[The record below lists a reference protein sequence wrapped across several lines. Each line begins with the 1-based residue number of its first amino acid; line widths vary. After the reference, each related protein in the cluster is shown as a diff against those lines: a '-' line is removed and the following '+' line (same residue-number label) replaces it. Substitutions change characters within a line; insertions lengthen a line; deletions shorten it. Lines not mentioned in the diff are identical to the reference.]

1 MSTNDPGTEAVAFD
15 PFADDDDDDDLFE
28 YDDSMSALLEDL
40 EALRQEKRQED
51 TSQRSRRRALDRF
64 RELRGTQRETR
75 TVADGMVEL
84 PWVHP
89 INPTDALRDPST
101 FEGVPAPALKPG
113 DLVAEQ
119 YEVLG
124 TIAHGGMGWIYL
136 ATDHFVSGRNVV
148 LKGLHSAR
156 NKDEEAAAV
165 AEREFLADIT
175 HPGIVKI
182 FNFIDDPRVPG
193 GFIVMEYVGGPSI
206 SRCDV
211 DIAIAYILEVLPA
224 LDYLHSR
231 GVVYNDL
238 KPDNII
244 VTEDQVKLIDLGAVS
259 GIGSYGFIYGTK
271 GYQAPEVATDG
282 PSIQSDIYTIGRTLA
297 ALIIDLPHDADIP
310 TPTTEPLFRRY
321 ISLYRLIAR
330 CCAPN
335 RDDRFDSV
343 TQLEAQLLGVLREV
357 LAIRDGRTFP
367 AQHSLFS
374 PQRRTFGTKHVVF
387 HTDQLIDGITRTVTI
402 TPQEVNIALPVPL
415 VDATDPGAATLQSTT
430 YSEPSETLAALRQ
443 ALAEDRHPDSIEIPF
458 AVARTLLDLG
468 FTTQARTWLDSLD
481 EALRKNW
488 RYHWYTGI
496 TNLLTSK
503 YTDAQVAFSR
513 VLQILPGESASKLAL
528 AAVAELLLQSAD
540 LHDTALLEPRV
551 ARGAAGMNRHLD
563 ELPNTVFEHLHETGS
578 LDPDWSMVTTNPAML
593 RFHAIRLYAL
603 VWSTNPT
610 TVSSAF
616 GLARQLMHENQPELA
631 AAALDRVPVASRH
644 NRLAQLT
651 SILSLVTDPTEP
663 RIREAALRLQ
673 RIPNT
678 EPRYLQI
685 KVFILRAALTYTLDG
700 HHPDPSPILD
710 TKFTAHEL
718 QNELARTLRALARVA
733 PYLQHR
739 FDLVDMANKIR
750 PVTWF

>member
-28 YDDSMSALLEDL
+28 YDDSMSALLDDL
-40 EALRQEKRQED
+40 EALRKEKQQED

-64 RELRGTQRETR
+64 RELRGTKRETR

-89 INPTDALRDPST
+89 TNPNDALRDPST

-113 DLVAEQ
+113 DMVAEQ

-136 ATDHFVSGRNVV
+136 ATDHFVSGRHVV

-206 SRCDV
+206 SRCEV

-271 GYQAPEVATDG
+271 GYQAPEVSIDG
-282 PSIQSDIYTIGRTLA
+282 PSVQSDIYTIGRTLA
-297 ALIIDLPHDADIP
+297 ALIINLPHDADIP

-335 RDDRFDSV
+335 RDDRFDSIP
-343 TQLEAQLLGVLREV
+343 QLEAQLLGVLREI

-387 HTDQLIDGITRTVTI
+387 RTDQLLDGISRTVTI

-468 FTTQARTWLDSLD
+468 FTTQARTWLNSLD
-481 EALRKNW
+481 ERLRKNW

-496 TNLLTSK
+496 TNLLTSNF
-503 YTDAQVAFSR
+503 TDAQVAFSR

-528 AAVAELLLQSAD
+528 AAVAELLLQTAD
-540 LHDTALLEPRV
+540 LHDTALLEPSV
-551 ARGAAGMNRHLD
+551 ARGAAGMDRHLD
-563 ELPNTVFEHLHETGS
+563 ELPNSVFEHLHETGN

-593 RFHAIRLYAL
+593 RFHATRLYAL

-651 SILSLVTDPTEP
+651 SILSLVTDPTED
-663 RIREAALRLQ
+663 RIRDAALRLQ

-700 HHPDPSPILD
+700 HQPDPSPILD
-710 TKFTAHEL
+710 TEFTAHEL

>member
-15 PFADDDDDDDLFE
+15 PFADDDDDDLFE

-206 SRCDV
+206 SRCEV

-271 GYQAPEVATDG
+271 GYQAPEVAADG
-282 PSIQSDIYTIGRTLA
+282 PSVQSDIYTIGRTLA

-387 HTDQLIDGITRTVTI
+387 RTDQLIDGITRTVTI

-700 HHPDPSPILD
+700 HQPDPSPILD
-710 TKFTAHEL
+710 TRFTAHEL

>member
-206 SRCDV
+206 SRCEV

-282 PSIQSDIYTIGRTLA
+282 PSVQSDIYTIGRTLA

-387 HTDQLIDGITRTVTI
+387 RTDQLIDGITRTVTI

-481 EALRKNW
+481 EGLRKNW

-513 VLQILPGESASKLAL
+513 VLQILPGESATKLAL

-700 HHPDPSPILD
+700 HQPDPSPILD
-710 TKFTAHEL
+710 TRFTAHEL

>member
-28 YDDSMSALLEDL
+28 YDDSMSALLDDL
-40 EALRQEKRQED
+40 EALRKEKQQED

-64 RELRGTQRETR
+64 RELRGTKRETR

-89 INPTDALRDPST
+89 TNPTDALRDPST

-113 DLVAEQ
+113 DMVAEQ

-136 ATDHFVSGRNVV
+136 ATDHFVSGRHVV

-206 SRCDV
+206 SRCEV

-238 KPDNII
+238 KTDNII

-271 GYQAPEVATDG
+271 GYQAPEVSIDG
-282 PSIQSDIYTIGRTLA
+282 PSVQSDIYTIGRTLA
-297 ALIIDLPHDADIP
+297 ALIINLPHDADIP

-343 TQLEAQLLGVLREV
+343 TQLEAQLLGVLREI

-387 HTDQLIDGITRTVTI
+387 RTDQLIDGITRTVTI

-468 FTTQARTWLDSLD
+468 FTTQARTWLNSLD
-481 EALRKNW
+481 ERLRKNW

-496 TNLLTSK
+496 TNLLTSNF
-503 YTDAQVAFSR
+503 TDAQVAFSR

-540 LHDTALLEPRV
+540 LHDTALLEPSV
-551 ARGAAGMNRHLD
+551 ARGAAGMDRHLD
-563 ELPNTVFEHLHETGS
+563 ELPNSVFEHLVDGG
-578 LDPDWSMVTTNPAML
+578 LLAADWSMVTTNPAML
-593 RFHAIRLYAL
+593 RFHATRLYAL

-651 SILSLVTDPTEP
+651 SILSLVTDPTED
-663 RIREAALRLQ
+663 RIRDAALRLQ

-700 HHPDPSPILD
+700 HQPDPSPILD
-710 TKFTAHEL
+710 TEFTAHEL

>member
-15 PFADDDDDDDLFE
+15 PFADDDDDDLFE

-64 RELRGTQRETR
+64 RELRGTKRETR

-89 INPTDALRDPST
+89 TNPNDALRDPST

-206 SRCDV
+206 SRCEV

-282 PSIQSDIYTIGRTLA
+282 PSVQSDIYTIGRTLA

-387 HTDQLIDGITRTVTI
+387 RTDQLIDGITRTVTI

-481 EALRKNW
+481 EGLRKNW

-503 YTDAQVAFSR
+503 FTDAQVAFSR

-700 HHPDPSPILD
+700 HQPDPSPILD
-710 TKFTAHEL
+710 TRFTAHEL

>member
-113 DLVAEQ
+113 DLIAEQ

-206 SRCDV
+206 SRCEV

-282 PSIQSDIYTIGRTLA
+282 PSVQSDIYTIGRTLA

-387 HTDQLIDGITRTVTI
+387 RTDQLIDGITRTVTI

-415 VDATDPGAATLQSTT
+415 VDATDPGAATLQSTA

-651 SILSLVTDPTEP
+651 SILSLVTDPTED

-700 HHPDPSPILD
+700 HQPDPSPILD
-710 TKFTAHEL
+710 TRFTAHEL

>member
-40 EALRQEKRQED
+40 ETLRKEKQQED

-64 RELRGTQRETR
+64 RELRGTKRETR

-89 INPTDALRDPST
+89 TNPNDALRDPST
-101 FEGVPAPALKPG
+101 FNNVPAPALQPG
-113 DLVAEQ
+113 DMVAEQ

-136 ATDHFVSGRNVV
+136 AADHFVSGRNVV

-206 SRCDV
+206 SRCEV

-271 GYQAPEVATDG
+271 GYQAPEVSIDG
-282 PSIQSDIYTIGRTLA
+282 PSVQSDIYTIGRTLA

-335 RDDRFDSV
+335 RDDRFESV

-387 HTDQLIDGITRTVTI
+387 RTDQLLDGITRTVTI
-402 TPQEVNIALPVPL
+402 TPQEVNIALPIPL
-415 VDATDPGAATLQSTT
+415 VDATDSGAATLQSTT

-481 EALRKNW
+481 VRLRKNW

-496 TNLLTSK
+496 TNLLTSN

-513 VLQILPGESASKLAL
+513 VLEILPGESATKLAL
-528 AAVAELLLQSAD
+528 AAVAELLLQTAD

-551 ARGAAGMNRHLD
+551 ARGAAGMDRHLD
-563 ELPNTVFEHLHETGS
+563 ELPNSVFEHL
-578 LDPDWSMVTTNPAML
+578 LDRGLLAPDWSMVTTNPAML
-593 RFHAIRLYAL
+593 RFHATRLYAL

-616 GLARQLMHENQPELA
+616 GLARQLMHEHQPELA
-631 AAALDRVPVASRH
+631 AAALDQVPVASRH

-651 SILSLVTDPTEP
+651 AILSLVTDPTED
-663 RIREAALRLQ
+663 RIRNAALRLQ

-685 KVFILRAALTYTLDG
+685 KVFILRAALSYTLDG
-700 HHPDPSPILD
+700 HQPDPSPILD
-710 TKFTAHEL
+710 TPFTAHEL

>member
-15 PFADDDDDDDLFE
+15 PFADDDDDDDIFE

-40 EALRQEKRQED
+40 ETLRKEKQQED

-64 RELRGTQRETR
+64 RELRGTKRETR

-89 INPTDALRDPST
+89 TNPNDALRDPST
-101 FEGVPAPALKPG
+101 FTNVPAPALQPG
-113 DLVAEQ
+113 DMVAGQ

-271 GYQAPEVATDG
+271 GYQAPEVSIDG
-282 PSIQSDIYTIGRTLA
+282 PSVQSDIYTIGRTLA
-297 ALIIDLPHDADIP
+297 ALIINLPHDADIP

-335 RDDRFDSV
+335 RDDRFDSIP
-343 TQLEAQLLGVLREV
+343 QLEAQLLGVLREV

-387 HTDQLIDGITRTVTI
+387 RTDQLLDGITRTVTI
-402 TPQEVNIALPVPL
+402 TPQEVNIALPIPL

-481 EALRKNW
+481 ERLRKNW

-503 YTDAQVAFSR
+503 FTDAQVAFSR
-513 VLQILPGESASKLAL
+513 VLEILPGESATKLAL
-528 AAVAELLLQSAD
+528 AAVAELLLQTAD
-540 LHDTALLEPRV
+540 LHDTALLEPSV
-551 ARGAAGMNRHLD
+551 ARGAAGMDRHLD
-563 ELPNTVFEHLHETGS
+563 ELPNSVFEHLLDRGL

-593 RFHAIRLYAL
+593 RFHATRLYAL

-616 GLARQLMHENQPELA
+616 GLARQLMHEHQPELA
-631 AAALDRVPVASRH
+631 AAALDQVPVASRH

-651 SILSLVTDPTEP
+651 SILSLVTDPTED
-663 RIREAALRLQ
+663 RIRNAALRLQ

-700 HHPDPSPILD
+700 HQPDPSPILD
-710 TKFTAHEL
+710 TPFTAHEL

>member
-15 PFADDDDDDDLFE
+15 PFADDDDDDLFE

-64 RELRGTQRETR
+64 RELRGTKRETR

-206 SRCDV
+206 SRCNV

-271 GYQAPEVATDG
+271 GYQAPEVSIDG
-282 PSIQSDIYTIGRTLA
+282 PSVQSDIYTIGRTLA

-387 HTDQLIDGITRTVTI
+387 RTDQLIDGITRTVTI

-443 ALAEDRHPDSIEIPF
+443 ALAEDRHPDSVEIPF

-481 EALRKNW
+481 EGLRKNW

-513 VLQILPGESASKLAL
+513 VLEILPGESASKLAL
-528 AAVAELLLQSAD
+528 AAVAELLLQTAE

-551 ARGAAGMNRHLD
+551 ARGAAGMDRHLD
-563 ELPNTVFEHLHETGS
+563 ELPNSVFEHLLHRG
-578 LDPDWSMVTTNPAML
+578 LLAPDWSMVTTNPAML
-593 RFHAIRLYAL
+593 RFHATRLYAL

-700 HHPDPSPILD
+700 HQPDPSPILD
-710 TKFTAHEL
+710 TRFTAHEL

>member
-15 PFADDDDDDDLFE
+15 PFADDDDDDLFE
-28 YDDSMSALLEDL
+28 YDDSMSALLDDL
-40 EALRQEKRQED
+40 EALRKEKQQED

-64 RELRGTQRETR
+64 RELRGTKRETR

-89 INPTDALRDPST
+89 TNPTDALRDPST

-113 DLVAEQ
+113 DMVAEQ

-136 ATDHFVSGRNVV
+136 ATDHFVSGRHVV

-206 SRCDV
+206 SRCEV

-271 GYQAPEVATDG
+271 GYQAPEVSTDG
-282 PSIQSDIYTIGRTLA
+282 PSVQSDIYTIGRTLA
-297 ALIIDLPHDADIP
+297 ALIINLPHDADIP

-335 RDDRFDSV
+335 RDDRFDSIP
-343 TQLEAQLLGVLREV
+343 QLEAQLLGVLREI

-387 HTDQLIDGITRTVTI
+387 RTDQLIDGITRTVTI

-468 FTTQARTWLDSLD
+468 FTTQAGTWLNSLD
-481 EALRKNW
+481 ERLRKNW
-488 RYHWYTGI
+488 RYHWYTAI
-496 TNLLTSK
+496 TNLLTSNF
-503 YTDAQVAFSR
+503 TDAQVAFSR

-540 LHDTALLEPRV
+540 LHDTALLEPSV
-551 ARGAAGMNRHLD
+551 ARGAAGMDRHLD
-563 ELPNTVFEHLHETGS
+563 ELPNSVFEHLVDGG
-578 LDPDWSMVTTNPAML
+578 LLAADWSMVTTNPAML

-651 SILSLVTDPTEP
+651 SILSLVTDPTED
-663 RIREAALRLQ
+663 RIRNAALRLQ

-700 HHPDPSPILD
+700 HQPDPSPILD

>member
-28 YDDSMSALLEDL
+28 YDDSMSALLDDL
-40 EALRQEKRQED
+40 EALRKEKQQED

-64 RELRGTQRETR
+64 RELRGTKRETR

-206 SRCDV
+206 SRCEV

-271 GYQAPEVATDG
+271 GYQAPEVSIDG
-282 PSIQSDIYTIGRTLA
+282 PSVQSDIYTIGRTLA

-335 RDDRFDSV
+335 RDDRFDSIP
-343 TQLEAQLLGVLREV
+343 QLEAQLLGVLREV

-387 HTDQLIDGITRTVTI
+387 RTDQLIDGITRTVTI

-468 FTTQARTWLDSLD
+468 FTTQARSWLDSLD
-481 EALRKNW
+481 ERLRKNW

-503 YTDAQVAFSR
+503 FTDAQVAFSR
-513 VLQILPGESASKLAL
+513 VLEILPGESASKLAL

-540 LHDTALLEPRV
+540 LHDTALLEPSV
-551 ARGAAGMNRHLD
+551 ARGAAGMDRHLD
-563 ELPNTVFEHLHETGS
+563 ELPNSVFEHLLHRGL

-700 HHPDPSPILD
+700 HQPDPSPILD

>member
-15 PFADDDDDDDLFE
+15 PFADDDDDDLFE

-64 RELRGTQRETR
+64 RELRGTKRETR

-206 SRCDV
+206 SRCEV

-271 GYQAPEVATDG
+271 GYQAPEVAADG
-282 PSIQSDIYTIGRTLA
+282 PSVQSDIYTIGRTLA

-387 HTDQLIDGITRTVTI
+387 RTDQLIDGITRTVTI

-700 HHPDPSPILD
+700 HQPDPSPILD
-710 TKFTAHEL
+710 TRFTAHEL